1 MRDMGIGVKRNI
13 RDGIVVAHEEGPD
26 AQMLVNGTISPFDL
40 VMPSENAHFFV
51 CPEETANWPKIQLFR
66 DWIIKEAAV

>member
-1 MRDMGIGVKRNI
+1 MR
-13 RDGIVVAHEEGPD
+13 
-26 AQMLVNGTISPFDL
+26 LSTISPFDL

-51 CPEETANWPKIQLFR
+51 CPEETANRPKIQLFR